1 VLHSNL
7 PEQFRI
13 EPRAHGRDD
22 ASGVLLR
29 KANEQQRLIGQ
40 GKTSRQ
46 ILRKQS
52 RRAVAKCLISRSS
65 AALTSSKASG
75 FLCRA

>member
-1 VLHSNL
+1 VQHSNL

-46 ILRKQS
+46 ILRQTQPS
-52 RRAVAKCLISRSS
+52 RRRQVLDFPIVGS
-65 AALTSSKASG
+65 TDQ
-75 FLCRA
+75 